1 MSDMTTLFFKD
12 PLEMTDED
20 IDAIIEKM
28 REQRAQFKQLPT
40 KTAGTSAATKAV
52 KAGLGDLKLDI

>member
-12 PLEMTDED
+12 PLEMTNED

-28 REQRAQFKQLPT
+28 REQRAQFKKLPA
-40 KTAGTSAATKAV
+40 KTAGTTAATKAV